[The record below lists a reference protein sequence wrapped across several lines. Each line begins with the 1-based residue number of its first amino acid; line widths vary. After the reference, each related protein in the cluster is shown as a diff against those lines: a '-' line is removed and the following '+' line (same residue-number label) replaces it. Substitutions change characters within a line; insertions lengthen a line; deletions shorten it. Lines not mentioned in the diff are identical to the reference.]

1 MLLDTPTIL
10 INLVLV
16 NIMSATAIFWAW
28 IEHPTVG
35 QRKWSLSMIVESL
48 GLMLVAA
55 QNTLPVAIAIIGG
68 YTCLSG
74 AFVFRYLSLSEF
86 FERRAHLVWVVLPLM
101 VSVAVTGIFLNQP
114 DVRIPAINLI
124 ICVQSALLLYIAS
137 TSTLPGVNY
146 SRMMLIV
153 YAVAASAIFL
163 FRGIAELAADSA
175 RVSVMENSL
184 VNSVTFTM
192 LLLLVVL
199 SSFSI
204 LLILREKLDAENQKL
219 ATLDPLT
226 NICNRRALIELT
238 ERELL
243 RSYRTNRWPCLLML
257 DIDHFKEVNDQHGH
271 LVGDQVL
278 VELANLIKEQLR
290 DLDVVGRYGGE
301 EFCILLAETD
311 ENGGLVSAERLRE
324 AIEKLVVTT
333 DETSVTI
340 TASIGLAFAHSGDT
354 LDQLLAR
361 ADTALYQAKTQG
373 RNSVV
378 IATV

>member
-1 MLLDTPTIL
+1 VLLDTPTIL
-10 INLVLV
+10 INLVLI
-16 NIMSATAIFWAW
+16 NIMSAIAIFWAW

-35 QRKWSLSMIVESL
+35 QRKWSLSLIVESG
-48 GLMLVAA
+48 GLLLVAS
-55 QNTLPVAIAIIGG
+55 QNLLPAWFALIGG
-68 YTCLSG
+68 YTCLSA
-74 AFVFRYLSLSEF
+74 AFVFRYLSLCEF
-86 FERRAHLVWVVLPLM
+86 FERRTHLVWIILPLL
-101 VSVAVTGIFLNQP
+101 VSIAVTGIYLNAPQ
-114 DVRIPAINLI
+114 VRVPAINLI
-124 ICVQSALLLYIAS
+124 ICVQAAVLLYIAS
-137 TSTLPGVNY
+137 TSSLPGVNY

-153 YAVAASAIFL
+153 YATAASAIFL
-163 FRGIAELAADSA
+163 FRGVAEIAATEA
-175 RVSVMENSL
+175 RVSVMENSM
-184 VNSVTFTM
+184 VNSVTFTL

-257 DIDHFKEVNDQHGH
+257 DIDHFKLVNDEHGH

-278 VELANLIKEQLR
+278 VELAELIKQQLR

-311 ENGGLVSAERLRE
+311 EGGGLISAERLRE
-324 AIEKLVVTT
+324 AIAKMVVTLG
-333 DETSVTI
+333 EVSVTI

-361 ADTALYQAKTQG
+361 ADAALYQAKSEG

-378 IATV
+378 IAAA